1 MFTRPGAAQTP
12 SGTPPK
18 LVVNS
23 SRARAA
29 PPASFQAVRTFRSR
43 RFAGTGTSFG
53 MTPMMS
59 ESAAPPIRPARGA
72 PPRARRVSSGGAR
85 RRRVLEG
92 CGVCVGAERPCRG
105 SGAVSSRFA
114 AGGEERVHLPERRPG
129 QVRIGVALQ
138 IPPPYSTVLSSV
150 RAEVGDPLA
159 RAIPP
164 HVTLLGPTVLD
175 RDRMPEVTDHLA
187 EVAGSFAPF
196 VMGLKGAGTFR
207 PVSPVVFVNLV
218 RGWDECAALQ
228 DAVRRGPLAQE

>member
-1 MFTRPGAAQTP
+1 
-12 SGTPPK
+12 
-18 LVVNS
+18 
-23 SRARAA
+23 
-29 PPASFQAVRTFRSR
+29 
-43 RFAGTGTSFG
+43 
-53 MTPMMS
+53 
-59 ESAAPPIRPARGA
+59 GA
-72 PPRARRVSSGGAR
+72 PPRAGRVSSGGAR

-105 SGAVSSRFA
+105 SGAVSPRFA
-114 AGGEERVHLPERRPG
+114 RGGEERVHLPDRRPG
-129 QVRIGVALQ
+129 QARSGGARRIAPPSPPVR
-138 IPPPYSTVLSSV
+138 SSV

-164 HVTLLGPTVLD
+164 YVTLLGPTVLD

-218 RGWDECAALQ
+218 RGWDECAAL
-228 DAVRRGPLAQE
+228 